1 MISAD
6 DLADLAR
13 ARDLLENPGFAARA
27 VNLLGRPLETALASL
42 PGGISG
48 RIQSITRKSI
58 EKALDVALLSLGKR
72 GGDPR
77 PGRRRSADRAHKL
90 LTAVTGAAGGLFG
103 LAGLAVELPISTTAM
118 LRSIA
123 AIARSEGEDLSSPE
137 ARLSCLQVLA
147 LGGTSASDDAAEA
160 GYFAVRAMFSK
171 TISELAEA
179 LTGQAAA
186 RRTAPALVEFV
197 SRLAA
202 RFGVSVSE
210 KVAVEAVPVIGA
222 AGGAAIN
229 VLFTGHFQRM
239 AHGHFT
245 VRRLERTYGEAAVRE
260 AYEALGPDR
269 RALTDRTREPG

>member
-1 MISAD
+1 MISDAD
-6 DLADLAR
+6 RIDLER

-27 VNLLGRPLETALASL
+27 VDLLGRPIESMLARLPASL
-42 PGGISG
+42 TE
-48 RIQSITRKSI
+48 RIQSVTRKSI
-58 EKALDVALLSLGKR
+58 ERALDVALLSLGN
-72 GGDPR
+72 R
-77 PGRRRSADRAHKL
+77 PPKKARRSADGAHKV
-90 LTAVTGAAGGLFG
+90 LTAITGGVGGMFG
-103 LAGLAVELPISTTAM
+103 LMGLAVELPISTTAM

-123 AIARSEGEDLSSPE
+123 AIARSEGEDLRSPE

-147 LGGTSASDDAAEA
+147 LGGTSASDDAAET
-160 GYFAVRAMFSK
+160 GYFAVRALFSK

-179 LTGQAAA
+179 FTGRTAA
-186 RRTAPALVEFV
+186 RRTAPALVELV

-222 AGGAAIN
+222 LGGATIN

-239 AHGHFT
+239 ARGHFT
-245 VRRLERTYGEAAVRE
+245 VRRLERTYGAAVVRE

-269 RALTDRTREPG
+269 RAPAGRALESG